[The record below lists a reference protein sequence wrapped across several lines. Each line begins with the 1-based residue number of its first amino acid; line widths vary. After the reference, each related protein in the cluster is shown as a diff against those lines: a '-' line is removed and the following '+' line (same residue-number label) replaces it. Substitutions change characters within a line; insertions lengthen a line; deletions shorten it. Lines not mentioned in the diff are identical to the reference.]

1 MILPEILSRMS
12 SAESDSPSAL
22 IARAVLRLGRRLRA
36 VRPENAVNLST
47 LTLLTTL
54 HREGPMSAVQLAR
67 QEKLQPP
74 SLTRLLAAM
83 PRGGLIA
90 RETAPGDRRAHVI
103 DLTREGR
110 AVVARDQAARRAW
123 LDHAMDMALTPE
135 ERERLEAAAP
145 LMLRVAGQE
154 PEAPRAFRRIE
165 GPAAASI
172 GEPSVIPGVYYED
185 ARAGME
191 WLKTALGFEVVEAY
205 EGSGGKIAFAQMAF
219 CGGLVFVSTR
229 ARGTAWS
236 AAGTAASYLV
246 ATDAADV
253 RRRCDLARAAGADF
267 VRDLHRA
274 VSPAFPEGVEQ
285 FDVRDAEGHLWTVSE
300 HRPRSRTAQ
309 P

>member
-1 MILPEILSRMS
+1 MS
-12 SAESDSPSAL
+12 SPESDSPSAL
-22 IARAVLRLGRRLRA
+22 IAQAVLRLGRRLRA
-36 VRPENAVNLST
+36 LRPDNAVNLST
-47 LTLLTTL
+47 LTLLTAL
-54 HREGPMSAVQLAR
+54 HRQGPMSAVQLAR
-67 QEKLQPP
+67 QERLQPQ

-83 PRGGLIA
+83 TRDGLIA
-90 RETAPGDRRAHVI
+90 RHTDPKDRRAQVI
-103 DLTREGR
+103 DITREGR
-110 AVVARDQAARRAW
+110 AVVARDMAARRAW
-123 LDHAMDMALTPE
+123 LGQAMDMALTAE
-135 ERERLEAAAP
+135 ERERLLAAAP

-165 GPAAASI
+165 GPAAPLA

-191 WLKTALGFEVVEAY
+191 WLRTALGFDLVEAY
-205 EGSGGKIAFAQMAF
+205 EGSGGRIAFAQMAF

-229 ARGTAWS
+229 SRGTAWS
-236 AAGTAASYLV
+236 AAGTAAIYLV

-267 VRDLHRA
+267 VRDLHRS

-285 FDVRDAEGHLWTVSE
+285 FDVRDPEGHLWTVSE
-300 HRPRSRTAQ
+300 RRPRARTTQ